1 MQSISKSPPSDSRNQ
16 VIRHAQV
23 CKKLQISSAKLFDM
37 VACGQFLKPF
47 TLIPGGRAVGFL
59 ESDVDQWIL
68 DRKEASEK
76 STA

>member
-1 MQSISKSPPSDSRNQ
+1 
-16 VIRHAQV
+16 
-23 CKKLQISSAKLFDM
+23 LQISSAKLFDM
-37 VACGQFLKPF
+37 VARGQFFKPF

-76 STA
+76 AKT